1 LKAAFEAS
9 RVEGG
14 IFLKRKCGGGEET
27 MMKYLGSIS
36 PMLYEQ
42 FLSPQIPKA
51 QKNTIKLSVFF
62 MRFGSLHIKAVYKM
76 LVKLSPQA
84 QLERGR
90 CCCRRW
96 GQCSH

>member
-42 FLSPQIPKA
+42 F
-51 QKNTIKLSVFF
+51 KLSLSV
-62 MRFGSLHIKAVYKM
+62 GVVVVVGGVSAPIKIF
-76 LVKLSPQA
+76 SPSPSSTT
-84 QLERGR
+84 
-90 CCCRRW
+90 W
-96 GQCSH
+96 